1 MMNNIS
7 FQDLKEVMPKLLSVI
22 YDIKDQKSSYEIG
35 FLPSSDKEVYM
46 IDNTKVR
53 MICSALE
60 CELSFIND
68 LAPSEETNLQGLIKN
83 IKHTVK
89 VHRKGSHK
97 LSAKTYD
104 LIFSSVSNWSR
115 SASDQ
120 FCELYHRF
128 EEDML
133 ILNPSE
139 DFISDDDIGQFV
151 KYRNSITH
159 GSFRVM
165 DASIATTAYTLSGL
179 VYCAFL
185 NRIGISQ
192 EQILYLCK
200 NRQLLK

>member
-104 LIFSSVSNWSR
+104 LIFSSVSN
-115 SASDQ
+115 
-120 FCELYHRF
+120 
-128 EEDML
+128 
-133 ILNPSE
+133 
-139 DFISDDDIGQFV
+139 
-151 KYRNSITH
+151 
-159 GSFRVM
+159 
-165 DASIATTAYTLSGL
+165 
-179 VYCAFL
+179 
-185 NRIGISQ
+185 
-192 EQILYLCK
+192 
-200 NRQLLK
+200 